1 MKIFL
6 SYSHLDK
13 RLAGKIKTYLRQYG
27 LKVFLAHDDIE
38 PSEEWA
44 DKILEEL
51 RDCDVFMPILTKH
64 FNKSNWTDQETGCA
78 LILNKLI
85 LPLKGDVDP
94 HGFISRYQ
102 ARGLNK
108 ADVAKSLSRVMRVLA
123 QKPRIGAL
131 LKDALIEVFGSSDSF
146 ENAKHNTE
154 RLLSLKGFSLNQ
166 VKKIFSHTIRNNQIH
181 QCFKAQDLLREF
193 IKEYKDKLD
202 QRLYKKVRSLIG

>member
-13 RLAGKIKTYLRQYG
+13 RLAGKIKMYLRQYG
-27 LKVFLAHDDIE
+27 VKVFLAHDDIE

-78 LILNKLI
+78 LIINKLI
-85 LPLKGDVDP
+85 VPLKGDVDP

-108 ADVAKSLSRVMRVLA
+108 S
-123 QKPRIGAL
+123 
-131 LKDALIEVFGSSDSF
+131 
-146 ENAKHNTE
+146 
-154 RLLSLKGFSLNQ
+154 
-166 VKKIFSHTIRNNQIH
+166 
-181 QCFKAQDLLREF
+181 
-193 IKEYKDKLD
+193 
-202 QRLYKKVRSLIG
+202 